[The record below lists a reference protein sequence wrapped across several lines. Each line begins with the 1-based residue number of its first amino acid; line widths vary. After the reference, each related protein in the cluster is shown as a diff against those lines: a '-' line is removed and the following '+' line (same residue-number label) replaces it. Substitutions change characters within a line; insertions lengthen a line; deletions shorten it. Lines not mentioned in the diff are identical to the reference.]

1 MKKSK
6 KWLLRIV
13 PVFLVLAVVLTTS
26 VFGFSNFENVDTIN
40 GIDQN
45 AGSVASVDSAV
56 SRVWK
61 TVTLIL
67 QILAV
72 AAIVFAGVRY
82 MFASANDKA
91 DIKKQTI
98 GLVVG
103 AILVFAAST
112 IVNFIVN
119 VTKDVTTGTAILV
132 EEGSVQA

>member
-1 MKKSK
+1 
-6 KWLLRIV
+6 
-13 PVFLVLAVVLTTS
+13 
-26 VFGFSNFENVDTIN
+26 
-40 GIDQN
+40 
-45 AGSVASVDSAV
+45 
-56 SRVWK
+56 
-61 TVTLIL
+61 
-67 QILAV
+67 
-72 AAIVFAGVRY
+72 